1 MTDAVEMIDN
11 IIIARIMMI
20 VMMMM
25 TFSFCRV
32 TLVERGSPH
41 SLCLLE
47 SGKVGIVVPSYHS
60 PKPTLTV
67 TSYLGQNVGLGEG

>member
-1 MTDAVEMIDN
+1 MT
-11 IIIARIMMI
+11 
-20 VMMMM
+20 MMMM
-25 TFSFCRV
+25 MMMMMIFFFAFCRV

-67 TSYLGQNVGLGEG
+67 TSYLGHNVGLGEG

>member
-1 MTDAVEMIDN
+1 MTNAVEMIDN
-11 IIIARIMMI
+11 IIIAR
-20 VMMMM
+20 MM
-25 TFSFCRV
+25 TVVVMTIFSFCRV

>member
-1 MTDAVEMIDN
+1 
-11 IIIARIMMI
+11 MI
-20 VMMMM
+20 VMMVMI
-25 TFSFCRV
+25 FSFCRV

-60 PKPTLTV
+60 PLLRAKYWLR
-67 TSYLGQNVGLGEG
+67 GGLGGQFPKNI